1 MDPAIEAR
9 NLTKRFGPFVAVDR
23 LTMEVRSGEVFGF
36 LGSNG
41 AGKSTAIRMM
51 CGLLSPTSGT
61 AKVLGIDVT
70 SDPEEV
76 KKRIGYMSQRFS
88 LYHDLTVDQNLTFFG
103 GVYGLGNSAL
113 REQKA
118 WAARTAG
125 LEGKENLLTGALPQ
139 GWKQR
144 LALACAVLHQPKV
157 LFLDEPTGGVDPIS
171 RRQFWGLIDDMA
183 ARGVT
188 AIVTTHHLEEAERCD
203 RLALMHAGRLI
214 TTGTVSELKDVF
226 PDPSIVPSLED
237 VFIHHMEREESRR

>member
-1 MDPAIEAR
+1 MDFAIEAR
-9 NLTKRFGPFVAVDR
+9 NLTKRFGSFVAVDH

-61 AKVLGIDVT
+61 AKVLGFDVT
-70 SDPEEV
+70 ADPEKV

-88 LYHDLTVDQNLTFFG
+88 LYNDLTVDQNMTFFG

-113 REQKA
+113 REQKT

-125 LEGKENLLTGALPQ
+125 LGGKENLLTGSLPQ

-144 LALACAVLHQPKV
+144 LALACSVLHQPNV
-157 LFLDEPTGGVDPIS
+157 LFLDEPTGGVDPVS
-171 RRQFWGLIDDMA
+171 RRKFWKLIDDMA
-183 ARGVT
+183 AQGVT
-188 AIVTTHHLEEAERCD
+188 VIVTTHYLEEAERCD
-203 RLALMHAGRLI
+203 HLALMHAGRLI
-214 TTGTVSELKDVF
+214 ASGTVSDLKKEF
-226 PDPSIVPSLED
+226 PDPSVAPSLEE
-237 VFIHHMEREESRR
+237 VFIHRIEAEEARR